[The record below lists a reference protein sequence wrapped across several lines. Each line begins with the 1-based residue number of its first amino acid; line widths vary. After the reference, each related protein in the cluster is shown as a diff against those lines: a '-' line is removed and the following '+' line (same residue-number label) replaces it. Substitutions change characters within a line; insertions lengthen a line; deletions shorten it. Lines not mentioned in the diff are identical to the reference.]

1 MSCSS
6 PNMYKTVVDTDE
18 ETSQNTIKCEHAL
31 SQIQKSPEL
40 ALSHVLKLNV
50 CPCLRLHNMSFLHRP
65 KNTPKNTPGAHT
77 TMNHSVFPPMSNF
90 KVTKTEWLSTWEILK
105 KTAKPTRKTMKT
117 LGTVELLKPKHV
129 YTVVDTDEE
138 TSRKHN
144 QKRTCF
150 EPHSKKKELALSHVL
165 KLNVFPCLRVHNMS
179 FLHRPK
185 NTPKDTPGAHTI
197 MNQWGFP

>member
-1 MSCSS
+1 
-6 PNMYKTVVDTDE
+6 MYKTVVDTDE

-50 CPCLRLHNMSFLHRP
+50 FPCLRLHNMSFLHRP

-105 KTAKPTRKTMKT
+105 QNLLNQ
-117 LGTVELLKPKHV
+117 LGKQCKLLELSSCSSQNMYK
-129 YTVVDTDEE
+129 TVVDTDEE

-150 EPHSKKKELALSHVL
+150 EPNSKKQTIQ
-165 KLNVFPCLRVHNMS
+165 NWP
-179 FLHRPK
+179 FL
-185 NTPKDTPGAHTI
+185 
-197 MNQWGFP
+197 MY